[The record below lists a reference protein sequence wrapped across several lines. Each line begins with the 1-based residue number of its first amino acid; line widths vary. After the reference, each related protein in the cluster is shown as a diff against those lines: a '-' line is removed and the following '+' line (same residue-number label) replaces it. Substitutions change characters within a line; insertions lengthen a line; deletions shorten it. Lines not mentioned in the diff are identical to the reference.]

1 MLRIPEHLLSMARP
15 PTRSEAAAV
24 GTRERLISAT
34 TRLMCERGLARMST
48 RDIARTAGVAEG
60 ALYHH
65 FADKA
70 ELLLA
75 VIQAGMGEFKQVVDS
90 LALQVGKRSVRAN
103 LEQVARAALDFHLR
117 VAPMVC
123 SLYSDRALL
132 LRVRQIL
139 DRQKLGPGESGA
151 ALAAYLEAEQRLG
164 RVTPGA
170 NTRAAAEL
178 LLAGCFQASMREHF
192 SCQASPLKH
201 GVRDMV
207 GALMDGLAPNALA
220 EANG

>member
-1 MLRIPEHLLSMARP
+1 M
-15 PTRSEAAAV
+15 TRSPVGSEVA
-24 GTRERLISAT
+24 GTRERLIAAT
-34 TRLMCERGLARMST
+34 TRLMCERGLARTST
-48 RDIARTAGVAEG
+48 RDIARAAGVAEG

-90 LALQVGKRSVRAN
+90 LALQVGRRSLRAN
-103 LEQVARAALDFHLR
+103 LEQVARAALEFHLR

-123 SLYSDRALL
+123 SLYSDRTLL

-139 DRQKLGPGESGA
+139 ERQKLGPGESGA

-164 RVTPGA
+164 RVAPGA
-170 NTRAAAEL
+170 NARAAAEL
-178 LLAGCFQASMREHF
+178 LLAGCFQAAMREHF
-192 SCQASPLKH
+192 SCQAAPLKH

-207 GALMDGLAPNALA
+207 GALIDGLAPAVLA
-220 EANG
+220 EVHE

>member
-1 MLRIPEHLLSMARP
+1 MVRHS
-15 PTRSEAAAV
+15 TGSEAAAG
-24 GTRERLISAT
+24 GTRERLIAAT
-34 TRLMCERGLARMST
+34 TRLMCDRGLARTST

-90 LALQVGKRSVRAN
+90 LALQVGRRSVRAN
-103 LEQVARAALDFHLR
+103 LEQVARAALEFHLR
-117 VAPMVC
+117 VAPMIC
-123 SLYSDRALL
+123 SLYSDRSLL

-139 DRQKLGPGESGA
+139 ERQKLGPGESGA
-151 ALAAYLEAEQRLG
+151 ALASYLEAERRLG
-164 RVTPGA
+164 RVAAGA
-170 NTRAAAEL
+170 NLRAAAEL
-178 LLAGCFQASMREHF
+178 LLAGCFQAAMREHF
-192 SCQASPLKH
+192 SCQAVAPKH

-207 GALMDGLAPNALA
+207 GALIEGLAPEAA
-220 EANG
+220 EGGRG

>member
-1 MLRIPEHLLSMARP
+1 MARSP
-15 PTRSEAAAV
+15 IRSEAAAV

-34 TRLMCERGLARMST
+34 TRLMCERGLAHTST
-48 RDIARTAGVAEG
+48 RDIARAAGVAEG

-75 VIQAGMGEFKQVVDS
+75 VIQAGMAEFKQVVDD
-90 LALQVGKRSVRAN
+90 LALQVGRRSVRAN
-103 LEQVARAALDFHLR
+103 LEQVARAALEFHLR

-123 SLYSDRALL
+123 SLYSDRSLL

-139 DRQKLGPGESGA
+139 DEKKLGPGESGA

-164 RVTPGA
+164 RVAPGA
-170 NTRAAAEL
+170 NARAAAEL

-192 SCQASPLKH
+192 SCHASPLKH

-207 GALMDGLAPNALA
+207 DALLGGLEPNPRQGSGA
-220 EANG
+220 

>member
-1 MLRIPEHLLSMARP
+1 MVRSPS
-15 PTRSEAAAV
+15 RSEAAAV
-24 GTRERLISAT
+24 GTRERLIAAT
-34 TRLMCERGLARMST
+34 TRLMCERGLAHTST
-48 RDIARTAGVAEG
+48 RDIARAAGVAEG

-70 ELLLA
+70 GLLLA
-75 VIQAGMGEFKQVVDS
+75 VIQAGMAEFKQVVDD
-90 LALQVGKRSVRAN
+90 LALQVGRRSVRAN
-103 LEQVARAALDFHLR
+103 LEQVARAALEFHLR

-123 SLYSDRALL
+123 SLYSDRSLL

-139 DRQKLGPGESGA
+139 DEKKLGPGESGA

-164 RVTPGA
+164 RVAPGA
-170 NTRAAAEL
+170 NARAAAEL

-192 SCQASPLKH
+192 SCHASPLKH

-207 GALMDGLAPNALA
+207 DALLGGLEPNPRQGSGA
-220 EANG
+220 

>member
-1 MLRIPEHLLSMARP
+1 M
-15 PTRSEAAAV
+15 TRSPAGSEV
-24 GTRERLISAT
+24 GGTRERLIAAT
-34 TRLMCERGLARMST
+34 TRLMCERGLVHTST
-48 RDIARTAGVAEG
+48 RDIARAAGVAEG

-75 VIQAGMGEFKQVVDS
+75 VIQAGMGEFKQVVEN
-90 LALQVGKRSVRAN
+90 LALQVGRRSVRAN
-103 LEQVARAALDFHLR
+103 LEQVAGAALEFHLR

-139 DRQKLGPGESGA
+139 DRQKIGPGDSA
-151 ALAAYLEAEQRLG
+151 VALAAYLEAEQRLG
-164 RVTPGA
+164 RVAPATNA
-170 NTRAAAEL
+170 RAAAEL
-178 LLAGCFQASMREHF
+178 LLAGCFQAAMREHF
-192 SCQASPLKH
+192 SCHAVPLKH

-207 GALMDGLAPNALA
+207 GALLEGLAPHAVVESRA
-220 EANG
+220 

>member
-1 MLRIPEHLLSMARP
+1 M
-15 PTRSEAAAV
+15 TRSPAKSEVA

-34 TRLMCERGLARMST
+34 ARLMCERGLAHTST
-48 RDIARTAGVAEG
+48 RDIARVAGVAEG

-90 LALQVGKRSVRAN
+90 LALQVGRRSLRAN
-103 LEQVARAALDFHLR
+103 LEQVARAALEFHLR

-123 SLYSDRALL
+123 SLYSDRTLL
-132 LRVRQIL
+132 VRVRQIL
-139 DRQKLGPGESGA
+139 ERNKLGPGESGA

-164 RVTPGA
+164 RVAPGA
-170 NTRAAAEL
+170 NSRAAAEL
-178 LLAGCFQASMREHF
+178 LLAGCFQAAMREHF
-192 SCQASPLKH
+192 SCNAAPLKH

-207 GALMDGLAPNALA
+207 GALIDGLAPAVLA
-220 EANG
+220 EAHE

>member
-1 MLRIPEHLLSMARP
+1 MTRP
-15 PTRSEAAAV
+15 PAGSEAA
-24 GTRERLISAT
+24 GTRERLIAAT
-34 TRLMCERGLARMST
+34 TRLMCERGLARTST
-48 RDIARTAGVAEG
+48 RDIARAAGVAEG

-70 ELLLA
+70 GLLLA

-90 LALQVGKRSVRAN
+90 LALQVGRRSVRAN
-103 LEQVARAALDFHLR
+103 LEQVARAALEFHLR

-123 SLYSDRALL
+123 SLYSDRTLL

-139 DRQKLGPGESGA
+139 ERDKLGPGESGA

-164 RVTPGA
+164 RVAAGA
-170 NTRAAAEL
+170 NPRAAAEL
-178 LLAGCFQASMREHF
+178 LLAGCFQAAMREHF
-192 SCQASPLKH
+192 SCQAAAPKH

-207 GALMDGLAPNALA
+207 GALIAGLAP
-220 EANG
+220 ESDQGERG